1 MTEAQIK
8 HMVNRFLS
16 WKLPRDT
23 FNPDGGI
30 SFDKKPFNTHTAH
43 PMPLPIATNIRSL
56 DPPRRDQF
64 AELSGWLFATALIMS
79 LAWGVIAFGSIR

>member
-23 FNPDGGI
+23 FNPDCGI
-30 SFDKKPFNTHTAH
+30 SFDKKPYNTHTAH
-43 PMPLPIATNIRSL
+43 PMQHEPVGTNL
-56 DPPRRDQF
+56 
-64 AELSGWLFATALIMS
+64 
-79 LAWGVIAFGSIR
+79 LAIIPDLTL